1 MLKKKNRKKDYIWNT
16 LGTTINA
23 FNSLFFLIIVTRIN
37 GVNNAGI
44 FSLAFSIGNLL
55 FILGVYCGRVFQV
68 TDNDKSNDD
77 FSYFNLHI
85 ITAIMMLL
93 IAVLFSVIRGYPQV
107 KLLAIIG
114 LVVAK
119 ALEAIADSFHAVIQ
133 KNDELFKVG
142 ISLTIRSVLN
152 LLLFTIVDLL
162 TENMLLA
169 IYSLVIADLFILAIY
184 DIRNAKLDLLKNYRF
199 DKNKVLKIFKEG
211 FFAFLF
217 TFLNLFLINI
227 AKFAIDFNLPNKMQT
242 IYGIIIMPATV
253 ISLVSQFIIHPYM
266 LEIKEYINKNA
277 YKNLI
282 ELIKKLLLI
291 IICFTIICIVGAW
304 LVGIPILN
312 IIYGIDLINYKIPLI
327 IILIAGMFYAMST
340 ILSCVLIAYRKIK
353 SQAIIYLIVSIIS
366 IVISFALVNVC
377 GVSGAAISY
386 LITMIIVFICLLVLT
401 YKVINK
407 TKEK

>member
-152 LLLFTIVDLL
+152 LLLFTIVAVITYLVSSLIIIDNNYLR
-162 TENMLLA
+162 
-169 IYSLVIADLFILAIY
+169 LVINSLIGLFIPSIILILLFY
-184 DIRNAKLDLLKNYRF
+184 KTDNFKYYISLLKNILRGS
-199 DKNKVLKIFKEG
+199 KVD
-211 FFAFLF
+211 
-217 TFLNLFLINI
+217 N
-227 AKFAIDFNLPNKMQT
+227 
-242 IYGIIIMPATV
+242 YG
-253 ISLVSQFIIHPYM
+253 
-266 LEIKEYINKNA
+266 N
-277 YKNLI
+277 
-282 ELIKKLLLI
+282 
-291 IICFTIICIVGAW
+291 
-304 LVGIPILN
+304 
-312 IIYGIDLINYKIPLI
+312 
-327 IILIAGMFYAMST
+327 
-340 ILSCVLIAYRKIK
+340 
-353 SQAIIYLIVSIIS
+353 
-366 IVISFALVNVC
+366 
-377 GVSGAAISY
+377 
-386 LITMIIVFICLLVLT
+386 
-401 YKVINK
+401 
-407 TKEK
+407 